1 MRVAFV
7 ALLLAHGFTHLPG
20 FLVNRQT
27 TNMKDLPCKSA
38 VLSGPVDHG
47 GTGILMPGL
56 LWLMAAL
63 GFGASA
69 SGVLSRLS
77 MWYSLTLAVLLAS
90 RVLSPLS

>member
-7 ALLLAHGFTHLPG
+7 ALLLAHGFARLPR
-20 FLVNRQT
+20 FLVNRQI
-27 TNMKDLPCKSA
+27 TNLKEFPCKSA

-47 GTGILMPGL
+47 GTGIPMPGL

-69 SGVLSRLS
+69 FGVLSRLS
-77 MWYSLTLAVLLAS
+77 MWFSLTLAVLLAS
-90 RVLSPLS
+90 RVLSLLG